1 MFRGE
6 KFVLDIDDEDDGD
19 GEVRQSDAGEAAPS
33 PFPFVG
39 DVLERKSAAPT
50 PPSAPTLKSRTGF
63 PEHKKRPLQSR
74 FKQRKQQADTRVLSD
89 GTTVSAGAQ
98 QSRENATQHED
109 TAPRS
114 WRDQEKSQI
123 DKQNRDVLAG
133 MSEAEI
139 AEARAELL
147 GSLDA
152 DLIQKLLAR
161 SNIDSGSNEVE
172 NLQPSPEPIEGGIL
186 QREKSSKQ
194 KSVAFADADEAQ
206 APPPP
211 KPTVQDEDH
220 QATLELDYEPDFPS
234 ASSPQSAAEDA
245 AEDAAEGKTS
255 IHFPTPTQPPALDPD
270 NPTFLTDLHEKYFP
284 SLPSDPSKL
293 EWMQPTSSNPKDSTA
308 YSPSSHSLNPNE
320 IRFSFTGALLPPR
333 LSASIPVSSGLH
345 HHGHA
350 PDSAGYT
357 IPELALLSRST
368 FAAQRCVAFQTL
380 GRILYRL
387 GKGEFGDAGE
397 EGGNLPGAEE
407 RLGELAR
414 GLWREVEK
422 EHVVQQLVAESEGN
436 GVDGGRHVSAKVYA
450 TEAVWLW
457 RKGGGRRWK
466 AD

>member
-172 NLQPSPEPIEGGIL
+172 NLQPSPVPIEGGIL
-186 QREKSSKQ
+186 QREKSSTTKQ
-194 KSVAFADADEAQ
+194 HWNSTTNPTS
-206 APPPP
+206 PPPP
-211 KPTVQDEDH
+211 LPNQPLKMPLKMPLKEK
-220 QATLELDYEPDFPS
+220 
-234 ASSPQSAAEDA
+234 PQS
-245 AEDAAEGKTS
+245 TS
-255 IHFPTPTQPPALDPD
+255 PLPPNHQHSTRTIRPSLPTYTKNTSPPSRLTPPNSNGCNPPRPTPRTQPP
-270 NPTFLTDLHEKYFP
+270 T
-284 SLPSDPSKL
+284 
-293 EWMQPTSSNPKDSTA
+293 
-308 YSPSSHSLNPNE
+308 
-320 IRFSFTGALLPPR
+320 PPPP
-333 LSASIPVSSGLH
+333 IH
-345 HHGHA
+345 
-350 PDSAGYT
+350 
-357 IPELALLSRST
+357 
-368 FAAQRCVAFQTL
+368 
-380 GRILYRL
+380 
-387 GKGEFGDAGE
+387 
-397 EGGNLPGAEE
+397 
-407 RLGELAR
+407 
-414 GLWREVEK
+414 
-422 EHVVQQLVAESEGN
+422 
-436 GVDGGRHVSAKVYA
+436 
-450 TEAVWLW
+450 
-457 RKGGGRRWK
+457 
-466 AD
+466 